1 MAGLGYKAFSGGAVL
16 TAAQVQGYLQDQ
28 AVMKFATA
36 AARDSALPSPSEGMV
51 CYLADSSGMFAYDGG
66 SWSIVPVRQ
75 TFVSSA
81 AYTIPS
87 ATAALQNIYAASGSG
102 VTLVAGMSYEVSGTL
117 RVYFGMNGG
126 TSLRALAALTYSG
139 TATSSYIE
147 FMAASNTVGWNF
159 ATSVGSPTAPNQT
172 VGSVPVSTNQ
182 EVTWDQSGAG
192 RNVYLTVNFSGIIR
206 TSSGGVLTPQL
217 GFTNNSNLVTTTVQ
231 SQANSYF
238 TVVPIGSSTMTSAGA
253 WS

>member
-1 MAGLGYKAFSGGAVL
+1 MAGLGYKAFTGGAVL

-66 SWSIVPVRQ
+66 SWSVVPVTQ
-75 TFVSSA
+75 QFVSSA
-81 AYTIPS
+81 AYTIPT
-87 ATAALQNIYAASGSG
+87 ATAALQNIYASSGSG
-102 VTLVAGMSYEVSGTL
+102 VTLVSGMTYEVSGTL
-117 RVYFGMNGG
+117 RVFFGMNGA
-126 TSLRALAALTYSG
+126 TATRALAALTFSG
-139 TATSSYIE
+139 TTTSSYIE
-147 FMAASNTVGWNF
+147 FTAASNTVGWNF
-159 ATSVGSPTAPNQT
+159 ATGVGSPTAPNQT

-192 RNVYLTVNFSGIIR
+192 RSVYLTVNFSGIIR

-217 GFTNNSNLVTTTVQ
+217 GFTSTANLITTTVQ

-238 TVVPIGSSTMTSAGA
+238 KVTPIGSSSMTSAGT